1 MTDELVYFDNAATSF
16 PKPPGVLEA
25 MRHFTEEIGAN
36 PGRSGHRLSI
46 RAGEVL
52 VDTRDYLAELFN
64 IRDSLRIA
72 FTKNAS
78 EALNLAIAGVV
89 EPGDHVI
96 TTSME
101 HNSVSRPL
109 RYLANEKVIE
119 LTIVQCDKKSGTL
132 DPIAVEKA
140 LKKNTKLVIM
150 VHASNATGTL
160 QPIGEIGA
168 ITRENDVILAIDA
181 AQTAGS
187 YPIDVEAM
195 KIDLLC
201 FTGHK
206 ALFGPQGTGGIYVRP
221 GLQLKPLMRGGTGSR
236 SEEDIQPD
244 FMPDLLECGT
254 PNTVGVAGL
263 GAGVQFIMSETVEK
277 IRDHEVKV
285 TKQLLEGLGELNAV
299 TIYGPENVEERMPIV
314 SVNIDGLYCSKI
326 AEKLDEDCGIMVRA
340 GLHCAPWA
348 HRTLGTH
355 PEGTLRF
362 SLGYFNTAEEVD
374 YVLDALARIIKD
386 KRR

>member
-1 MTDELVYFDNAATSF
+1 MTDKIVYFDNAATSF

-25 MRHFTEEIGAN
+25 MRQFTEEIGAN
-36 PGRSGHRLSI
+36 PGRSGHRLSVQ
-46 RAGEVL
+46 AGEIL

-78 EALNLAIAGVV
+78 EALNVAIAGMI

-101 HNSVSRPL
+101 HNSVARPL
-109 RYLANEKVIE
+109 RHLANERIID
-119 LTIVQCDKKSGTL
+119 LTISPCDKKTGVL
-132 DPIAVEKA
+132 DPETVRKA
-140 LKKNTKLVIM
+140 IKKNTKLIIM
-150 VHASNATGTL
+150 VHGSNVTGTI
-160 QPIGEIGA
+160 QPVAEIGA
-168 ITRENDVILAIDA
+168 ITRENDIILAVDA

-187 YPIDVEAM
+187 YPINVEVM

-236 SEEDIQPD
+236 SEEDVQPD

-254 PNTVGVAGL
+254 PNTVGIAGL
-263 GAGVQFIMSETVEK
+263 GAGVKFILNETVEK
-277 IRDHEVKV
+277 IREHEVELTEK
-285 TKQLLEGLGELNAV
+285 LLDGLRQMKEVAV
-299 TIYGPENVEERMPIV
+299 YGPERAEERTPIA
-314 SVNIDGLYCSKI
+314 SVNVQGLYCSEI
-326 AEKLDEDCGIMVRA
+326 AESLDETYGVMVRA
-340 GLHCAPWA
+340 GLQCAPWA
-348 HRTLGTH
+348 HQTLGTH
-355 PEGTLRF
+355 PDGVLRF
-362 SLGYFNTAEEVD
+362 SLGYFNTSEEVD
-374 YVLDALARIIKD
+374 YVLNALEKIIKE